1 MPFILAII
9 IGLAVIWSVY
19 LFSLRGKK
27 STSGSD
33 ASVKTPEQ
41 WEEERYSTLDGEYA
55 RGHGLWI
62 CPRCETLNEEDRT
75 DCAACGAVQKQE
87 SETNT

>member
-33 ASVKTPEQ
+33 ASVKTPE
-41 WEEERYSTLDGEYA
+41 LD
-55 RGHGLWI
+55 L
-62 CPRCETLNEEDRT
+62 PPL
-75 DCAACGAVQKQE
+75 
-87 SETNT
+87 